1 MLTRK
6 RAISG
11 GRQRR
16 GEEDN
21 VPPALRKKGREVDAE
36 SQIERQS
43 GSGVAGGERG
53 TNKGDEEEEEEHT
66 SRARKVKIP

>member
-11 GRQRR
+11 GRW

-21 VPPALRKKGREVDAE
+21 VPTALGKKGREVDAE
-36 SQIERQS
+36 GQIERQG
-43 GSGVAGGERG
+43 GSGVARQVESGVRIKETRRRRRNTLRGRER
-53 TNKGDEEEEEEHT
+53 
-66 SRARKVKIP
+66 